1 MRRVSVSTQCPMCGA
16 PIDFHA
22 GINALQ
28 CAHCR
33 SNLLVT
39 GRKQLLSY
47 SVTPRIGAHAA
58 IERAKP
64 AAEGARLV
72 TLELYFVPY
81 YRFTAQ
87 EFCWEKPEEKPKEA
101 ETPFLAMPAPRSS
114 TAGEDLFE
122 SAIDWFTDLFSPQP
136 RYEYH
141 PAAELRITRET
152 RLAASGRPGE
162 IRAGDLE
169 ILERHIDKTFVATAE
184 LEGKSLYSIGARS
197 SVLRLDLF
205 RRKRLETMGRVVAP
219 SLPSDEAATRGAKR
233 TSPGILH
240 REVIGRVLSL
250 IYFPYWVVE
259 IDREGSTRLVVIDGV
274 SGTIVQRD
282 SPVSLYQTLNHHEER
297 DPDTL
302 GFRPLR
308 CPNCRADLAM
318 RAEDVVFLCATC
330 RRAWQL
336 TGDEMFRVPH
346 RVAASARNGGGE
358 RTLLPFWVLEQE
370 TRKRFFIP
378 AFKYGGLKA
387 LYQLAARLSA
397 SNPAYEEAQEQPAE
411 AFGCYYDEEDA
422 LRLARLAY
430 IGSAAKNADEVG
442 RLAASPLPV
451 SSAVLTWFP
460 FERRGEMLIDP
471 FLGQRLYAKAMR

>member
-1 MRRVSVSTQCPMCGA
+1 MRRVSVSTRCPMCGA

-28 CAHCR
+28 CTHCR

-47 SVTPRIGAHAA
+47 SVTPRIGAHDSV
-58 IERAKP
+58 ERAKP

-72 TLELYFVPY
+72 TIELYFVPY

-87 EFCWEKPEEKPKEA
+87 EFCWGKPDEKPKEA
-101 ETPFLAMPAPRSS
+101 ETPSFVMPPPGPS
-114 TAGEDLFE
+114 TSGEDLVE
-122 SAIDWFTDLFSPQP
+122 SAVDWFSDLFFPKP

-141 PAAELRITRET
+141 PSPRLRVTRET
-152 RLAASGRPGE
+152 KIAATKMRGD

-169 ILERHIDKTFVATAE
+169 ILERHVDKTFVANAE
-184 LEGKSLYSIGARS
+184 LEGKNLYSIGARS

-205 RRKRLETMGRVVAP
+205 RRKRLETMGRIVAP
-219 SLPSDEAATRGAKR
+219 TISPDEAAARGVKR
-233 TSPGILH
+233 TSPDILH
-240 REVIGRVLSL
+240 REVVGRVLSL

-274 SGTIVQRD
+274 SGTIVQPD
-282 SPVSLYQTLNHHEER
+282 APASLYEILNRKEER

-308 CPNCRADLAM
+308 CPNCRDDLAM
-318 RAEDVVFLCATC
+318 HPEDVVFLCGTC
-330 RRAWQL
+330 QRAWQL
-336 TGDEMFRVPH
+336 TGDEMFRVAH
-346 RVAASARNGGGE
+346 RVAAPPRCDFGE
-358 RTLLPFWVLEQE
+358 RTLLPFWILGHEAG
-370 TRKRFFIP
+370 KRFFIP

-387 LYQLAARLSA
+387 LYQLAARVSA
-397 SNPAYEEAQEQPAE
+397 ANPVYEDAQAQAIEAY
-411 AFGCYYDEEDA
+411 GCYYDEEDA

-430 IGSAAKNADEVG
+430 IGLARSADEVE
-442 RLAASPLPV
+442 RLAATPLPI

-460 FERRGEMLIDP
+460 FERRGEMLLDP
-471 FLGQRLYAKAMR
+471 FLGQMLYARAMR